1 MKLRL
6 ERTEKTMK
14 KILFAGVFVVPQSLL
29 AGTPLHHVKPL
40 SIKPGPSWSEARVTE
55 HVGKIRSEVATETS
69 ASIFIFPVVGSLQG
83 ANNTY
88 YRSETTIINNR
99 SIPQAVEMFYF
110 AQGISNCTRPSQTVT
125 LPASSWTAWDDILQ
139 NVFNENG
146 IGSLIVQA
154 VDANGN
160 YDMNGDIDGT
170 SRIWT
175 PSPFSGGTLSQ
186 TFPAASFDQSNGQT
200 PLSAYGL
207 RDGEGFHTN
216 LGVLNYANQPRTF
229 TVVVNGLNSN
239 TQFDFNVNDCSFE
252 QFRIPDGD
260 YGIMQLQVQA
270 HDAAGQWYGYGS
282 SVDEVTANNWSSVL
296 R

>member
-1 MKLRL
+1 MKR
-6 ERTEKTMK
+6 
-14 KILFAGVFVVPQSLL
+14 ILIVWMFAASPLL
-29 AGTPLHHVKPL
+29 AAPLHYAKPL
-40 SIKPGPSWSEARVTE
+40 SIKPGPNWIEARMAQQ
-55 HVGKIRSEVATETS
+55 HGRIRSEVAIETS
-69 ASIFIFPVVGSLQG
+69 APIFIFPVVGSLPGSNG
-83 ANNTY
+83 AY
-88 YRSETTIINNR
+88 YRSETTIVNNR
-99 SIPQAVEMFYF
+99 SVAQTVQMFYF
-110 AQGISNCTRPSQTVT
+110 AQGISNCTRPSELVT
-125 LPASSWTAWDDILQ
+125 LDANSFTAWDDILQ
-139 NVFNENG
+139 NVFNETG

-160 YDMNGDIDGT
+160 SDPNGDIDGT

-186 TFPAASFDQSNGQT
+186 TFPAASFDQTNGQT

-207 RDGEGFHTN
+207 RNGEGFHTN

-229 TVVVNGLNSN
+229 TATVNGLNGS
-239 TQFDFNVNDCSFE
+239 TQFDFDVNDCSFE

-270 HDAAGQWYGYGS
+270 HDNLGQWYGYGS
-282 SVDEVTANNWSSVL
+282 SVDDVTLSNWSSVM